1 MEVQENGFSE
11 EEWMGD
17 AGEVLVDAEDRL
29 QERLA
34 EREQEKERRNTTPP
48 ANPARQRKLTSFELA
63 KAELQNQASVT
74 QNPLRRKQI
83 EQALADLNR
92 RIAEV

>member
-1 MEVQENGFSE
+1 
-11 EEWMGD
+11 MGD

-34 EREQEKERRNTTPP
+34 EREQERERRSSTPP
-48 ANPARQRKLTSFELA
+48 SNPVRQQRLTSLELA
-63 KAELQNQASVT
+63 RAELRNQAGVT

-83 EQALADLNR
+83 EQALADLSR

>member
-1 MEVQENGFSE
+1 
-11 EEWMGD
+11 MGD

-34 EREQEKERRNTTPP
+34 EREQERERRTNTPP
-48 ANPARQRKLTSFELA
+48 ANPARQRKVTSLELA
-63 KAELQNQASVT
+63 KAELQNQAGVT

-92 RIAEV
+92 RIAEA

>member
-1 MEVQENGFSE
+1 
-11 EEWMGD
+11 MGD

-34 EREQEKERRNTTPP
+34 EREQEKERRNNTPP
-48 ANPARQRKLTSFELA
+48 PNPARQRKLTSLALA
-63 KAELQNQASVT
+63 KAELQNQAELT

>member
-1 MEVQENGFSE
+1 
-11 EEWMGD
+11 MGD

-34 EREQEKERRNTTPP
+34 EREQEKERRNNTTPP
-48 ANPARQRKLTSFELA
+48 ANPARQRKLTSLELA
-63 KAELQNQASVT
+63 KAELQNQAGVT

-92 RIAEV
+92 RIAEA

>member
-1 MEVQENGFSE
+1 
-11 EEWMGD
+11 MGD

-34 EREQEKERRNTTPP
+34 EREQEKERRNNVPP
-48 ANPARQRKLTSFELA
+48 PNPARQQKLTSLELA
-63 KAELQNQASVT
+63 KAEIQNQAGLT

>member
-1 MEVQENGFSE
+1 
-11 EEWMGD
+11 MGD

-34 EREQEKERRNTTPP
+34 EREQERERRSSTPP
-48 ANPARQRKLTSFELA
+48 VNPARQKRLTSLELA
-63 KAELQNQASVT
+63 RAELQNQAGVT

-83 EQALADLNR
+83 EQALADLSR

>member
-1 MEVQENGFSE
+1 
-11 EEWMGD
+11 MGD

-34 EREQEKERRNTTPP
+34 EREQEKGRRNNPP
-48 ANPARQRKLTSFELA
+48 PPNPARQQKLTTLELA
-63 KAELQNQASVT
+63 KAELQNQAGVT

>member
-1 MEVQENGFSE
+1 
-11 EEWMGD
+11 MGD

-34 EREQEKERRNTTPP
+34 EREQERERRSSTPP
-48 ANPARQRKLTSFELA
+48 ANPARQQKLTSLELA
-63 KAELQNQASVT
+63 RAELQNQAGVT

-83 EQALADLNR
+83 EQALADLGR
-92 RIAEV
+92 RIAEA

>member
-1 MEVQENGFSE
+1 
-11 EEWMGD
+11 MGD

-34 EREQEKERRNTTPP
+34 EREQEKERRASNPTP
-48 ANPARQRKLTSFELA
+48 ANPARQRMLTSLELA
-63 KAELQNQASVT
+63 RAELQNQAGVT

-92 RIAEV
+92 RIAEA